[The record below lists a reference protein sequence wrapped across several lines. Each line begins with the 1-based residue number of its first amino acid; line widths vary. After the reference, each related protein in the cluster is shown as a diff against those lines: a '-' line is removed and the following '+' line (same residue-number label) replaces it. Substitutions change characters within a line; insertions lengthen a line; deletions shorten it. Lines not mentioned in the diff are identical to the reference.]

1 MVNLIHPGHDL
12 HIGESLLQHGPGHRS
27 GCDAADGFPC
37 GGPATARPGANA
49 VFSVVCIVRVGGPV
63 RSGHLVIGGRAVVL
77 VPDTDGDRRSQ
88 GFAVQHSGKDFRAV
102 FLPAGGYDVA
112 LPRPAPVQLPL
123 NVFFRHRDEGRAT
136 INHHAYPS
144 PMGFTPG
151 RNSEHLTK
159 TAGHGGILDGGVHP
173 VKPCASAP
181 GHKKHPCPQRTGVL
195 KEKYSLE
202 KELPS

>member
-1 MVNLIHPGHDL
+1 MVNLIHPGYDL
-12 HIGESLLQHGPGHRS
+12 HVGKSLLQYSPGHGS

-37 GGPATARPGANA
+37 GGPAPPCPGANT
-49 VFSVVCIVRVGGPV
+49 VFSVVCVVRMGRPV
-63 RSGHLVIGGRAVVL
+63 RAGHLVIGGRAVIL
-77 VPDTDGDRRSQ
+77 VPNTDGDRRSQ

-112 LPRPAPVQLPL
+112 LSRPAPVQLPL
-123 NVFFRHRDEGRAT
+123 NVFFHHRDEGRAT

-144 PMGFTPG
+144 SMGFTPG

-159 TAGHGGILDGGVHP
+159 TAGHGGILDGGIHP
-173 VKPCASAP
+173 VKPWASAA